1 MRNLF
6 SRALIILTCTV
17 AAACSSTYTVSKK
30 SSEKFKKSNI
40 EPSKITGQ
48 IPDYQDTLH
57 RVSGKGKAIV
67 SEPGNSDR
75 VTVYFSG
82 NRDSSKVTIKNRIGI
97 EGGQML
103 ADRDSIL
110 IYNSVDKVA
119 RKITIQNAYSTNLD
133 GLASINILDMLNY
146 RVHPQNIQKVFEGPS
161 QYLLITDDQTELYV
175 DKTSY
180 HVMEV
185 VKPAEPDTPYGRIIY
200 NAYGSIN
207 GYELPRKITIFSADR
222 GSKVSLLVQS
232 LEINP
237 KHIDLSIEIPDKVTV
252 QRK

>member
-6 SRALIILTCTV
+6 SRALIVLICTL

-30 SSEKFKKSNI
+30 SSEKFKESDV
-40 EPSKITGQ
+40 EASQITAQ
-48 IPDYQDTLH
+48 IPNYQDTLL
-57 RVSGKGKAIV
+57 RISGKGKAIV

-75 VTVYFSG
+75 ITIYFTG

-133 GLASINILDMLNY
+133 GLASINIL
-146 RVHPQNIQKVFEGPS
+146 
-161 QYLLITDDQTELYV
+161 
-175 DKTSY
+175 
-180 HVMEV
+180 
-185 VKPAEPDTPYGRIIY
+185 
-200 NAYGSIN
+200 
-207 GYELPRKITIFSADR
+207 
-222 GSKVSLLVQS
+222 
-232 LEINP
+232 
-237 KHIDLSIEIPDKVTV
+237 
-252 QRK
+252 